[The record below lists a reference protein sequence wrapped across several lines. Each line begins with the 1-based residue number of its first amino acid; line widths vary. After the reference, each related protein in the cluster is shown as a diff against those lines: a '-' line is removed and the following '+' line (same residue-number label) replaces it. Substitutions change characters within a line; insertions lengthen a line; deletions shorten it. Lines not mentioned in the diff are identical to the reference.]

1 MIARFI
7 RTMDFNWEN
16 IEILNVENEEEL
28 MQKIKDS
35 EVIKVRNS
43 FSTYGLN
50 SSYIIHYML

>member
-28 MQKIKDS
+28 MKKIKDS
-35 EVIKVRNS
+35 EVIKIKTGNAI
-43 FSTYGLN
+43 YGLN
-50 SSYIIHYML
+50 TSYIIHYKL